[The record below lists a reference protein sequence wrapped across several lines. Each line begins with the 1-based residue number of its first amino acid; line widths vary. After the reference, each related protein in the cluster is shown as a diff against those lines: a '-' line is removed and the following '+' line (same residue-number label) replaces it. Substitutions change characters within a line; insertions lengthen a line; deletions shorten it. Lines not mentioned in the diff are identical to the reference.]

1 MQKGSAMFA
10 DAKPKLLSN
19 QKHSSQKSEYTDAQA
34 AD

>member
-1 MQKGSAMFA
+1 MFA

-19 QKHSSQKSEYTDAQA
+19 EKHSTQKSKYTDAQA

>member
-1 MQKGSAMFA
+1 MFA

-19 QKHSSQKSEYTDAQA
+19 QKHSSQKSKYTDAQP